1 MDVCCYVTGPEEEV
15 DLRSS
20 LLETNGAAATDL
32 AKHEPLSKRD
42 SYANFFFF
50 FLTCTCILHL

>member
-42 SYANFFFF
+42 SYANFEVPA
-50 FLTCTCILHL
+50 LTRTCILHL